1 VAQRTAPGSGTIA
14 ALKPKGIDAMQRP
27 LSKSSG
33 RADPFGMLVL
43 AVMLALFVTIGVQA
57 LVSIRAETD
66 RADVAGCFNPCITL
80 DMRY

>member
-1 VAQRTAPGSGTIA
+1 
-14 ALKPKGIDAMQRP
+14 MQRP

-33 RADPFGMLVL
+33 RADPFGML
-43 AVMLALFVTIGVQA
+43 ALFVTIGVKA